1 MRGFLLIHGLENH
14 RPKGHWMRFLAG
26 SLREDGEYVAYP
38 QLANP
43 DFPVAE
49 QWLEVLETEIQ
60 LMKEAGIDSVIV
72 IAHSLGCVAWLKLIA
87 NGKLSIKF
95 ERVLLVAP
103 ADPKLLTAAPT
114 FQDALD
120 SDLIEI
126 VKSRT
131 DSIKVL
137 ASDNDHWLP
146 NGVEETYGKPLRLL
160 PIIWNDAGHISMNE
174 GFGAWKGIVDWAL
187 DPTAELLTR

>member
-1 MRGFLLIHGLENH
+1 
-14 RPKGHWMRFLAG
+14 MRFLAG
-26 SLREDGEYVAYP
+26 SLRKHGEYVSYP
-38 QLANP
+38 QLPNP

-60 LMKEAGIDSVIV
+60 LMKEAGVTSVIV

-114 FQDALD
+114 FQDVFD
-120 SDLIEI
+120 SDLKEI
-126 VKSRT
+126 VKSHT

-137 ASDNDHWLP
+137 AGDNDHWLP